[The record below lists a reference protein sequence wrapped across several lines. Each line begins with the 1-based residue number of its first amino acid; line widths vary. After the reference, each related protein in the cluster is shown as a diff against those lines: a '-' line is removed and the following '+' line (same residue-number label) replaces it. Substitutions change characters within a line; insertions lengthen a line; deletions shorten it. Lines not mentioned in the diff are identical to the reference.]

1 MFLILIIT
9 ITFTLAAKIPEPCCS
24 KKTVGDLSYTL
35 VNSEDTSI
43 ASRYGCKS
51 NCVYQQDDSPGA
63 LFCFAVGDLPT
74 NCADAVSVTAST
86 KLTTTTKSAITTE
99 VVSGSYLYLSETKI
113 VDLTSFQEISCN
125 QQWPERKLEWAI
137 ARLVSYNNTK
147 EVMLCGGIGRTG
159 CHIWTENGW
168 IQSDTSF
175 NRFWAPAS
183 ETSAGLLVTGGSDT
197 WKPLKSSLLFT
208 TEWEDFGEI
217 PVATN
222 SHCQVTVDNTVYIF
236 GGFTDSG
243 EIGETYKLTS
253 SNRWSKLSSLNT
265 KRRNHA
271 CVEWDGGIL
280 AIGGFVNGDG
290 LSTVE
295 RYDIESNQW
304 ISFTPLL
311 VKLYRHQAVVWGDDV
326 YVLGGYDSTN
336 RVYNKVVYKL
346 KKGSQTWEVVP
357 GVSVDLGTDKRSIFP
372 YLITSNIHCNN

>member
-1 MFLILIIT
+1 MHATAACHTFL
-9 ITFTLAAKIPEPCCS
+9 F
-24 KKTVGDLSYTL
+24 
-35 VNSEDTSI
+35 
-43 ASRYGCKS
+43 
-51 NCVYQQDDSPGA
+51 
-63 LFCFAVGDLPT
+63 FCF
-74 NCADAVSVTAST
+74 
-86 KLTTTTKSAITTE
+86 
-99 VVSGSYLYLSETKI
+99 
-113 VDLTSFQEISCN
+113 
-125 QQWPERKLEWAI
+125 
-137 ARLVSYNNTK
+137 
-147 EVMLCGGIGRTG
+147 
-159 CHIWTENGW
+159 
-168 IQSDTSF
+168 
-175 NRFWAPAS
+175 RFWAPAS
-183 ETSAGLLVTGGSDT
+183 ETSAGLLVTGGSDSIDT
-197 WKPLKSSLLFT
+197 LKSSLLFT

-243 EIGETYKLTS
+243 ETGETYKLTS

-311 VKLYRHQAVVWGDDV
+311 VKLYLHQAVVWGDDV

-357 GVSVDLGTDKRSIFP
+357 GVSVDLGTHKRSIFP
-372 YLITSNIHCNN
+372 LVITSNIHCNN